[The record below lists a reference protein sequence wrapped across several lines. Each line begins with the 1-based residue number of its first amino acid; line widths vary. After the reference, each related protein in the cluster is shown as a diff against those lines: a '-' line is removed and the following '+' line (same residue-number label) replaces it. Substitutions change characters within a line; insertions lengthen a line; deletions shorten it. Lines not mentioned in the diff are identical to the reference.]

1 MRTPARRSP
10 KPAPAREIA
19 RPPRARSSRSFFPI
33 RHSARDYSSRPSI
46 PEPRADLLPLSF
58 LSATSQGVENKNAHI
73 QELMRRYKSPPAAS
87 APAPAP
93 AAGYPPAQAP
103 SSGAGMQLRNGQTLS
118 PVVSDALQRLYA
130 TGVVS
135 QQQIDD
141 RMLEHLASMQEHGAA
156 AAVDELARS
165 DLSGIRNVSAYFKT
179 ICRRHGGARVA
190 GPPGVLWRAARALPG
205 GALRDSA

>member
-1 MRTPARRSP
+1 
-10 KPAPAREIA
+10 
-19 RPPRARSSRSFFPI
+19 
-33 RHSARDYSSRPSI
+33 
-46 PEPRADLLPLSF
+46 
-58 LSATSQGVENKNAHI
+58 
-73 QELMRRYKSPPAAS
+73 MRRYKSPPAAS

-179 ICRRHGGARVA
+179 ICRRHGGGAGGGPAGGFVA
-190 GPPGVLWRAARALPG
+190 GGAGAPQEALYEIQRRFQMGVITQPVAMRLEQFFQDTGANFDG
-205 GALRDSA
+205 GAWERCCSSTRCLPWPPSTGCTPRLGIAL